1 MKKTFLFFTIA
12 FLILTVTLN
21 AQVTD
26 IDGLQYKTVKI
37 DTLIW
42 MAENLNVS
50 HFRNGD
56 PIPEVEDAGAWAQA
70 GQEHK
75 PAWCYYDSNPANGR
89 THHKL
94 YNWYAVNDKRGLAPK
109 GWHVP
114 SKLEWA
120 NLTDYLGGD
129 NVAGSK
135 LKATYGWLNNGKGTN
150 ESGLAGLPGGY
161 RYFAGKFYNIG
172 QDGYWWS
179 SSQFATG
186 GAWYRYLN
194 CFTGNIYGNYDFEG
208 GGYCVRCVKD
218 YNLIH

>member
-1 MKKTFLFFTIA
+1 MKMRYLLFTIA
-12 FLILTVTLN
+12 FLIIAITSN

-26 IDGLQYKTVKI
+26 IDGHQYKTVKI
-37 DTLIW
+37 GKQVW

-50 HFRNGD
+50 HFQNGD
-56 PIPEVEDAGAWAQA
+56 PIPEAEDAGAWTQA

-75 PAWCYYDSNPANGR
+75 PAWCYYDSNPVNGR
-89 THHKL
+89 TYHKL

-120 NLTDYLGGD
+120 DLTDYLGGD
-129 NVAGSK
+129 NLAGRK
-135 LKATYGWLNNGKGTN
+135 LKATYGWLNKGNGTN
-150 ESGLAGLPGGY
+150 ESDLAGLPGGN
-161 RYFAGKFYNIG
+161 RDFNGKFYNIG

-194 CFTGNIYGNYDFEG
+194 CFTGYIYGNYDFEG
-208 GGYCVRCVKD
+208 GGYSVRCVKD
-218 YNLIH
+218 